1 MYGIVGNV
9 NQSIILQ
16 EFIEDMQTISYV
28 RNNSFSLFQ
37 RWNIDWLTN
46 NTELKQPFEDLKNL
60 RFFHDQPYIFEN
72 EKELFDFMN
81 SEKYEIEKEGMCF
94 AIKLEENI
102 SNNKFIKDNE
112 NPFLNIKMYSE
123 AKDGLS
129 PS

>member
-46 NTELKQPFEDLKNL
+46 NTDLKQPFEDLKNL

-81 SEKYEIEKEGMCF
+81 S
-94 AIKLEENI
+94 
-102 SNNKFIKDNE
+102 
-112 NPFLNIKMYSE
+112 
-123 AKDGLS
+123 
-129 PS
+129 